1 MKNEFWRFTDFWR
14 TTAVCKLRN
23 KVLRILLLT
32 IYQKIWLISKFEQEY
47 DKLLE
52 SIELMSFTP
61 LYNIVLFKDAYYCM
75 IYFYTFLSEFSNLAP
90 CLKVSLLRSLFLCRK
105 INLTK
110 LTSGFGVIINFS
122 LLCVCSYQF
131 LPLFSS
137 IYTKNSCRFLSCWR
151 MGTKK

>member
-1 MKNEFWRFTDFWR
+1 MKKWILTFYGFLANYSCLQTQKQSPEDF
-14 TTAVCKLRN
+14 ASYYLSE
-23 KVLRILLLT
+23 
-32 IYQKIWLISKFEQEY
+32 IWLISQFEQEY